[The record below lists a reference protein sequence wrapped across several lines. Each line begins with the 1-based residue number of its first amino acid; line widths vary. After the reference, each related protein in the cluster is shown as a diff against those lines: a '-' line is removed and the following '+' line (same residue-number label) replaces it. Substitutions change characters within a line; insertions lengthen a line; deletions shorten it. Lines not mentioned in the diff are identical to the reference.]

1 MTDRRPFIIVTV
13 IAVASLTVGAVL
25 LMQAN
30 RIRDPAVPRSDSDG
44 RSTGDVIISSTDV
57 SKLPAGTQLLPATER
72 SQIRGIV
79 LCGRCIWGI
88 GDTCNVMIWDKE
100 GQHVLTV
107 LLNEQLTELGKLRG
121 SG

>member
-13 IAVASLTVGAVL
+13 IAVASLTVGAVS

-57 SKLPAGTQLLPATER
+57 SKLPAGTQLLPATEQ

-79 LCGRCIWGI
+79 CCVGAAFGESE
-88 GDTCNVMIWDKE
+88 TPAM
-100 GQHVLTV
+100 
-107 LLNEQLTELGKLRG
+107 
-121 SG
+121 